1 MKTGFSAQSK
11 RQYRRDFKILT
22 LDDGTKKLIL
32 KNVIKANRKDAAKNI
47 RGQKAPQGGKWTAR
61 KTPKIDTYTTK
72 KGRVQ
77 VKHLP
82 MLRKIMRNTRNT
94 ATPQTG
100 KLQYKNPVSARIAAE
115 HQDGALLPIRR
126 GERENEQQ
134 GTMATPAQAELLLR
148 LGFNEPKHPA
158 ERERGKEI
166 KRQDVMQIW
175 AKRIAQGDKSR
186 RKPSSVNYITSHLT
200 FGQAGALIA
209 LLKKEQGIS
218 GRNSD
223 KMVLPSRP
231 FIDESQEQADKLFTE
246 EFDKTVTSKLK

>member
-22 LDDGTKKLIL
+22 LEDGTKKLIL

-47 RGQKAPQGGKWTAR
+47 RGQKTPQGGKWTPRKQR
-61 KTPKIDTYTTK
+61 KTFTDK
-72 KGRVQ
+72 KGRERNV
-77 VKHLP
+77 P
-82 MLRKIMRNTRNT
+82 MLRRVMRNTRNT

-158 ERERGKEI
+158 ERKRGKEI
-166 KRQDVMQIW
+166 GRRDVMQLW

-223 KMVLPSRP
+223 KMLLPSRP
-231 FIDESQEQADKLFTE
+231 FIDESPEQADKLFTE
-246 EFDKTVTSKLK
+246 EFDKTVTNKLK

>member
-1 MKTGFSAQSK
+1 MRTGFSAQSK

-22 LDDGTKKLIL
+22 LEDGTKKLIL

-47 RGQKAPQGGKWTAR
+47 HGQKAPHGGKWTPRKQR
-61 KTPKIDTYTTK
+61 KTFTDK
-72 KGRVQ
+72 KGRERNV
-77 VKHLP
+77 P
-82 MLRKIMRNTRNT
+82 MLRRVMRNTRNT

-100 KLQYKNPVSARIAAE
+100 KLQYKNPVSAHIAAE
-115 HQDGALLPIRR
+115 HQDGALLPIKR

-158 ERERGKEI
+158 ERKRGKEI
-166 KRQDVMQIW
+166 GRRDVMQLW

-231 FIDESQEQADKLFTE
+231 FIDESPEQADKLFTE
-246 EFDKTVTSKLK
+246 EFDKTVTNKLK

>member
-22 LDDGTKKLIL
+22 LEDGTKKLIL

-47 RGQKAPQGGKWTAR
+47 RGQKTPQGGKWTPRKQR
-61 KTPKIDTYTTK
+61 KTFTDK
-72 KGRVQ
+72 KGRERNV
-77 VKHLP
+77 P
-82 MLRKIMRNTRNT
+82 MLRRVMRNTRNT

-158 ERERGKEI
+158 ERKRGKEI
-166 KRQDVMQIW
+166 GRRDVMQLW

-231 FIDESQEQADKLFTE
+231 FIDESPEQADKLFTE
-246 EFDKTVTSKLK
+246 EFDKTVTNKLK

>member
-1 MKTGFSAQSK
+1 MRTGFSAQSK

-22 LDDGTKKLIL
+22 LEDGTKKLIL

-47 RGQKAPQGGKWTAR
+47 RGQKAPHGGKWTPRKQR
-61 KTPKIDTYTTK
+61 KTFTDK
-72 KGRVQ
+72 KGRERNV
-77 VKHLP
+77 P
-82 MLRKIMRNTRNT
+82 MLRRVMRNTRNT

-100 KLQYKNPVSARIAAE
+100 KLQYKNPVSAHIAAE
-115 HQDGALLPIRR
+115 HQDGALLPIKR

-134 GTMATPAQAELLLR
+134 STMATPAQAELLLR

-158 ERERGKEI
+158 ERKRGKEI
-166 KRQDVMQIW
+166 GRRDVMQLW

-231 FIDESQEQADKLFTE
+231 FIDESPEQADKLFTE
-246 EFDKTVTSKLK
+246 EFDKTVTNKLK

>member
-47 RGQKAPQGGKWTAR
+47 RGQKAPQGGKWTPRKQR
-61 KTPKIDTYTTK
+61 KTFTDK
-72 KGRVQ
+72 KGRERNV
-77 VKHLP
+77 P
-82 MLRKIMRNTRNT
+82 MLSRVMRNTRNT

-115 HQDGALLPIRR
+115 HQDGALLPIKR

-158 ERERGKEI
+158 ERKRGKEI
-166 KRQDVMQIW
+166 GRRDVMQLW

-231 FIDESQEQADKLFTE
+231 FIDESPEQADKLFTE
-246 EFDKTVTSKLK
+246 EFDKTVTNKLK

>member
-1 MKTGFSAQSK
+1 MRTGFSAQSK

-47 RGQKAPQGGKWTAR
+47 RGQKAPQGGKWTPRKQR
-61 KTPKIDTYTTK
+61 KTFTDK
-72 KGRVQ
+72 KGRERNV
-77 VKHLP
+77 P
-82 MLRKIMRNTRNT
+82 MLRRVMRNTRNT

-158 ERERGKEI
+158 ERKRGKEI
-166 KRQDVMQIW
+166 GRRDVMQLW

-200 FGQAGALIA
+200 FGQVGALIA

-231 FIDESQEQADKLFTE
+231 FIDESPEQADKLFTE
-246 EFDKTVTSKLK
+246 EFDKTVTNKLK

>member
-22 LDDGTKKLIL
+22 LEDGTKKLIL

-47 RGQKAPQGGKWTAR
+47 RGQKAPQGGKWTPRKQR
-61 KTPKIDTYTTK
+61 KTFTDK
-72 KGRVQ
+72 KGRERDV
-77 VKHLP
+77 P
-82 MLRKIMRNTRNT
+82 MLRRVMRNTRNT

-115 HQDGALLPIRR
+115 HQDGALLPIKR

-158 ERERGKEI
+158 ERKRGKEI
-166 KRQDVMQIW
+166 GRRDVMQLW

-231 FIDESQEQADKLFTE
+231 FIDESPEQADKLFTE
-246 EFDKTVTSKLK
+246 EFDKTVTNKLK

>member
-1 MKTGFSAQSK
+1 MRTGFSAQSK

-47 RGQKAPQGGKWTAR
+47 RGQKAPQGGKWTPRKQR
-61 KTPKIDTYTTK
+61 KTFTDK
-72 KGRVQ
+72 KGRERNV
-77 VKHLP
+77 P
-82 MLRKIMRNTRNT
+82 MLRRVMRNTRNT

-148 LGFNEPKHPA
+148 LGFNEPKYPA
-158 ERERGKEI
+158 ERKRGKEI
-166 KRQDVMQIW
+166 GRRDVMQLW

-200 FGQAGALIA
+200 FGQVGALIA

-231 FIDESQEQADKLFTE
+231 FIDESPEQADKLFTE
-246 EFDKTVTSKLK
+246 EFDKTVTNKLK

>member
-22 LDDGTKKLIL
+22 LEDGTKKLIL

-47 RGQKAPQGGKWTAR
+47 RGQKAPQGGEWTPRKQR
-61 KTPKIDTYTTK
+61 KTFTDK
-72 KGRVQ
+72 KGRERNV
-77 VKHLP
+77 P
-82 MLRKIMRNTRNT
+82 MLRRVMRNTRNT

-115 HQDGALLPIRR
+115 HQDGALLPIKR

-158 ERERGKEI
+158 ERKRGKEI
-166 KRQDVMQIW
+166 GRRDVMQLW

-231 FIDESQEQADKLFTE
+231 FIDESPEQADKLFTE
-246 EFDKTVTSKLK
+246 EFDKTVTNKLK

>member
-22 LDDGTKKLIL
+22 LEDGTKKLIL

-47 RGQKAPQGGKWTAR
+47 RGQKAPQGGKWTPRKQR
-61 KTPKIDTYTTK
+61 KTFTDK
-72 KGRVQ
+72 KGRERNV
-77 VKHLP
+77 P
-82 MLRKIMRNTRNT
+82 MLRRVMRNTRNT

-158 ERERGKEI
+158 ERKRGKEI
-166 KRQDVMQIW
+166 GRRDVMQFW

-231 FIDESQEQADKLFTE
+231 FIDESPEQADKLFTE
-246 EFDKTVTSKLK
+246 EFDKTVTNKLK

>member
-1 MKTGFSAQSK
+1 MKTGFNAQSK

-22 LDDGTKKLIL
+22 LEDGTKKLIL

-47 RGQKAPQGGKWTAR
+47 RGQKAPQGGKWTPRKQR
-61 KTPKIDTYTTK
+61 KTFTDK
-72 KGRVQ
+72 KGRERNV
-77 VKHLP
+77 P
-82 MLRKIMRNTRNT
+82 MLRRVMRNTRNT

-158 ERERGKEI
+158 ERKRGKEI
-166 KRQDVMQIW
+166 GRRDVMQLW

-231 FIDESQEQADKLFTE
+231 FIDESPEQADKLFTE
-246 EFDKTVTSKLK
+246 EFDKTVTNKLK

>member
-22 LDDGTKKLIL
+22 LEDGTKKLIL

-47 RGQKAPQGGKWTAR
+47 RGQKAPQGGKWTPRKQR
-61 KTPKIDTYTTK
+61 KTFTDK
-72 KGRVQ
+72 KGRERNV
-77 VKHLP
+77 P
-82 MLRKIMRNTRNT
+82 MLRRVMRNTRNT

-158 ERERGKEI
+158 ERKRGKEI
-166 KRQDVMQIW
+166 GRRDVMQLW

-231 FIDESQEQADKLFTE
+231 FIDESPEQADKLFTE
-246 EFDKTVTSKLK
+246 EFDKTVTNKLK

>member
-47 RGQKAPQGGKWTAR
+47 RGQKAPQGGKWTPRKQR
-61 KTPKIDTYTTK
+61 KTFTDK
-72 KGRVQ
+72 KGHERNV
-77 VKHLP
+77 P
-82 MLRKIMRNTRNT
+82 MLRRVMRNTRNT

-158 ERERGKEI
+158 ERKRGKEI
-166 KRQDVMQIW
+166 GRRDVMQLW

-231 FIDESQEQADKLFTE
+231 FIDESPEQADKLFTE
-246 EFDKTVTSKLK
+246 EFDKTVTNKLK

>member
-47 RGQKAPQGGKWTAR
+47 RGQKAPQGGKWTPRKQR
-61 KTPKIDTYTTK
+61 KTFTDK
-72 KGRVQ
+72 KGRERNVS
-77 VKHLP
+77 
-82 MLRKIMRNTRNT
+82 MLRRVMRNTRNT

-126 GERENEQQ
+126 GERESEQQ

-158 ERERGKEI
+158 ERKRGKEI
-166 KRQDVMQIW
+166 GRRDVMQLW

-209 LLKKEQGIS
+209 LLKKEQSIS

-231 FIDESQEQADKLFTE
+231 FIDESPEQADKLFTE
-246 EFDKTVTSKLK
+246 EFDKTVTNKLK